1 MAGLE
6 EMEPQV
12 FMVSMALEAEYEV
25 LHQCFQLKE
34 SGALEGLLEIRELI
48 LEEIEAVKSKVLVAR
63 DDPSIATVEFMG
75 ALSANLADIRSR
87 LAVE

>member
-6 EMEPQV
+6 EMEPRI
-12 FMVSMALEAEYEV
+12 FMVSIALEAEYEA

-75 ALSANLADIRSR
+75 ELSADLADIRSR
-87 LAVE
+87 FAVE